1 MLSPATMPAKAF
13 VFPHGPA
20 NQKLVEMAKDR
31 VQRGPIEAA
40 VVLNPTT
47 EDRIP
52 HARQVVN
59 GFVAPQGQPPAPHL
73 LAHLSHRVRAHRR
86 GEVDEELAPS
96 ILRPPRAKRITQEI
110 EPFLGIPARPVVI
123 LAVDDTRLAGM
134 DFQST
139 LREPTSDAL
148 QDLLRLRLRP
158 AVRDNIIC
166 VPLEWHAGMYPAHPV
181 VECEVQK
188 DIRRQRTD
196 HSALRRPL
204 RPRHQRPI
212 LQLGGSFEPP
222 LEIEEN
228 PRALRALPH
237 SAKHQFVVEIIE
249 GTYDTLPVISTS
261 PRRSLLSALA
271 IHSKADRST
280 CSVRCIGKVGYFSF

>member
-1 MLSPATMPAKAF
+1 MLSATMMAAEAF

-20 NQKLVEMAKDR
+20 DQKAVEMTEDR
-31 VQRGPIEAA
+31 VQRGPIEAP
-40 VVLNPTT
+40 VVLNPAT

-59 GFVAPQGQPPAPHL
+59 GLVAPQGQPPAPHL
-73 LAHLSHRVRAHRR
+73 LAHLGRRVRAHRR

-96 ILRPPRAKRITQEI
+96 ILRPPRTKRVTQEI

-123 LAVDDTRLAGM
+123 LAVDDARLAGM
-134 DFQST
+134 DLQPT

-166 VPLEWHAGMYPAHPV
+166 VPLEWHAGCTRRIQSSKAR
-181 VECEVQK
+181 CRK
-188 DIRRQRTD
+188 IFAIRGLTTPPCGVPFV
-196 HSALRRPL
+196 A
-204 RPRHQRPI
+204 RHQRSI
-212 LQLGGSFEPP
+212 LQLGGGFEPP

-228 PRALRALPH
+228 PRALRVL
-237 SAKHQFVVEIIE
+237 SARREA
-249 GTYDTLPVISTS
+249 PVRGRDY
-261 PRRSLLSALA
+261 RRS
-271 IHSKADRST
+271 RE
-280 CSVRCIGKVGYFSF
+280 CPGQ

>member
-1 MLSPATMPAKAF
+1 MFSPATTPAKAF

-20 NQKLVEMAKDR
+20 DQKLVEMAKDR

-40 VVLNPTT
+40 VVLNPAT

-59 GFVAPQGQPPAPHL
+59 GFVAPQGQPPAPHP

-110 EPFLGIPARPVVI
+110 EPFLGIPAWPVVI
-123 LAVDDTRLAGM
+123 LAVDDARLARM
-134 DFQST
+134 DLQPT

-158 AVRDNIIC
+158 AVRDNIIRI
-166 VPLEWHAGMYPAHPV
+166 PLEWHTRMYPAHPI
-181 VECEVQK
+181 VEGEVQK

-196 HSALRRPL
+196 HSPY
-204 RPRHQRPI
+204 
-212 LQLGGSFEPP
+212 
-222 LEIEEN
+222 
-228 PRALRALPH
+228 
-237 SAKHQFVVEIIE
+237 AKGNF
-249 GTYDTLPVISTS
+249 G
-261 PRRSLLSALA
+261 R
-271 IHSKADRST
+271 
-280 CSVRCIGKVGYFSF
+280 